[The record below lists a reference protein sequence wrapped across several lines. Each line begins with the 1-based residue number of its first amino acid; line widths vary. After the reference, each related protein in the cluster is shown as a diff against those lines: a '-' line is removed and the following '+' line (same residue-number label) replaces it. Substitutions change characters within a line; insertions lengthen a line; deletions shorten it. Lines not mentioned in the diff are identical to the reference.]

1 MVYTLWKVLG
11 LCFFPSVRI
20 WLYISRGHSS
30 FYFKYICLLV
40 ETFLGHV
47 AVKIFISLDYFY
59 KMVDSDISKI
69 LSKVPKCKE
78 TF

>member
-1 MVYTLWKVLG
+1 M
-11 LCFFPSVRI
+11 
-20 WLYISRGHSS
+20 
-30 FYFKYICLLV
+30 

-78 TF
+78 TFWYIELFKKTTEYYLENIKIFT